1 MNRGPFDRPAA
12 APTRRALLLG
22 GLALLAGCDHEPR
35 TAFKGVDLTEVSYG
49 RDFQLKDAQGRVR
62 TLADYRGKVVLL
74 HFGFTMC
81 PDACPTA
88 LTRAAQIRS
97 LLGPDADKLQVLF
110 VTLDPDRDTPQ
121 VISAYTAAFDPSFV
135 GLSGDAAATRA
146 AAEQFRVIYR
156 KVPTGDSYTVDHSTL
171 AYAFDSEGHLRLG
184 LRHSEAPQDCVH
196 DLRQIMA

>member
-1 MNRGPFDRPAA
+1 MNSMNSRRMTA

-22 GLALLAGCDHEPR
+22 GLALLAGCDHKPR

-49 RDFQLKDAQGRVR
+49 RDFQLKDAQGRVH

-97 LLGPDADKLQVLF
+97 MLGADADKLQVLF
-110 VTLDPDRDTPQ
+110 VTLDPARDTPE

-135 GLSGDAAATRA
+135 GLSGDAEVTKRV
-146 AAEQFRVIYR
+146 AEHFRIIYR
-156 KVPTGDSYTVDHSTL
+156 KVPTGDSYTLDHSTL
-171 AYAFDSEGHLRLG
+171 AYAFDPEGHLRLA
-184 LRHSEAPQDCVH
+184 LRHSQAPEDCVH